1 MGGKETPSEGG
12 LVTTSVT
19 LRVWVWPKPSVLG
32 VGGGWGGERDMF
44 RLVAACGWHIHTL
57 NIAQHVKYSAP
68 NFRGLQV
75 VVNLKMLLILPQLCP
90 LWQVQ
95 ISNSNLPLLKDLE
108 LLI

>member
-1 MGGKETPSEGG
+1 MAKAKC
-12 LVTTSVT
+12 L
-19 LRVWVWPKPSVLG
+19 
-32 VGGGWGGERDMF
+32 GGWGEERDMF
-44 RLVAACGWHIHTL
+44 RLVAACEQHIHTL